1 MTTAA
6 SAGTQR
12 PLDPIEL
19 VQSASLGA
27 LVKDALMRM
36 ILAGEIDAGAKLNEV
51 ALATRLGVSR
61 GPVREAFRALSEAG
75 LVRQEKNRGVFVREI
90 QPEEAAELYELR
102 AGLDEIAGRAL
113 AERITDA
120 GVAELRRMVD
130 GMDRPQPIGAYFPL
144 NIRFHDRIVEL
155 ADNRK
160 LLEVYRGVI
169 NQMHLMRRR
178 GLVAGGGMR
187 GMSNVEHRAIVDALA
202 RRDVDAVV
210 EAMRR
215 HVHAGHERLLL
226 TTRPPAGPAAD

>member
-1 MTTAA
+1 MTAA
-6 SAGTQR
+6 SAADPAR

-27 LVKDALMRM
+27 LVKDALTRM

-61 GPVREAFRALSEAG
+61 GPVREAFRALAEAG

-113 AERITDA
+113 AQRVTDA
-120 GVAELRRMVD
+120 GVAELRRMVEE
-130 GMDRPQPIGAYFPL
+130 MDKAQAIGAYFPL

-155 ADNRK
+155 AGNRK
-160 LLEVYRGVI
+160 LLEAYRGVI

>member
-1 MTTAA
+1 MPPA
-6 SAGTQR
+6 STMNA
-12 PLDPIEL
+12 IEL
-19 VQSASLGA
+19 VQSKSLGA
-27 LVKDALMRM
+27 LVQDALVRM

-61 GPVREAFRALSEAG
+61 GPVREAFRALAEAG

-102 AGLDEIAGRAL
+102 AGLDEIAGRTL
-113 AERITDA
+113 AGRITEQ

-130 GMDRPQPIGAYFPL
+130 DMDRPKPIERYFPL

-155 ADNRK
+155 TGNRR
-160 LLEVYRGVI
+160 LLATYRGVI

-187 GMSNVEHRAIVDALA
+187 GMSNIEHRAIVDALA
-202 RRDVDAVV
+202 KRDVEAVA

>member
-1 MTTAA
+1 MPPA
-6 SAGTQR
+6 SAISA
-12 PLDPIEL
+12 IEL
-19 VQSASLGA
+19 VQSKSLGA
-27 LVKDALMRM
+27 LVQDALVRM

-51 ALATRLGVSR
+51 ALATKLGVSR
-61 GPVREAFRALSEAG
+61 GPVREAFRALAEAG

-113 AERITDA
+113 ASRITQA
-120 GVAELRRMVD
+120 GLAELDRMVD
-130 GMDRPQPIGAYFPL
+130 EMDRPQPIDKYFPL

-155 ADNRK
+155 TGNRR
-160 LLEVYRGVI
+160 LLAAYRGVI

-187 GMSNVEHRAIVDALA
+187 GMSNVEHRAIVEALS
-202 RRDVDAVV
+202 RRDAEAAA

-215 HVHAGHERLLL
+215 HVHAGH
-226 TTRPPAGPAAD
+226 

>member
-1 MTTAA
+1 MPPA
-6 SAGTQR
+6 SAISA
-12 PLDPIEL
+12 IEL
-19 VQSASLGA
+19 VQSKSLGA
-27 LVKDALMRM
+27 LVQDALVRM

-51 ALATRLGVSR
+51 ALATKIGVSR
-61 GPVREAFRALSEAG
+61 GPVHEAFRALAEAG

-113 AERITDA
+113 ASHITQA
-120 GVAELRRMVD
+120 GLAELDRMVD
-130 GMDRPQPIGAYFPL
+130 EMDRPQPIDKYFPL

-155 ADNRK
+155 TGNRR
-160 LLEVYRGVI
+160 LLAAYRGVI

-187 GMSNVEHRAIVDALA
+187 GMSNVEHRAIVEALS
-202 RRDVDAVV
+202 RRDAEAAA

-226 TTRPPAGPAAD
+226 TTRPPTGTAAD